1 MVQKKYN
8 YTKKLEIKN
17 TEDLKGFLNLK
28 DLKDFNLK
36 DLKDVS
42 LQFYAGGTIL
52 DKTFGTEKK
61 FQQNLSGQEMCY
73 VYFCVFL
80 TAIVK
85 V

>member
-1 MVQKKYN
+1 MSSAGWLVQKKYN

-61 FQQNLSGQEMCY
+61 NSNKICQDKK
-73 VYFCVFL
+73 CVMSTF
-80 TAIVK
+80 ACF
-85 V
+85 